1 MFKTIVLIS
10 LALLSA
16 SCSLMKPKPVAPNE
30 KAFAAED
37 AYILIA
43 LRAEEEKNYTAAS
56 DLFEK
61 LYEGSDKKEY
71 LYRSLDNDIAAKNP
85 QKVLQRVDA
94 QIKDNGWDAE
104 LVRLKVMALVDANK
118 LDEAITLSV
127 SLASKTKKPDD
138 YLLTSEIYVKRQ
150 EFDIA
155 VKYLESAYAR
165 EHNEK
170 LLDKLSIVLYV
181 NLNKKKEAIAYLET
195 HLRMFG
201 CSKRVCARLIAFYS
215 DENNIDGLLSTY
227 LRVYKLEKSED
238 VAKKIIQIYK
248 YKQDYFKLMEF
259 LEESGSDDEALL
271 QLYSSSKNYAKAYP
285 LANKLYEKTLDPDYL
300 GQSAIYEYE
309 NAKDKNA
316 KVLLSSVVTKLK
328 KAIDKNREPM
338 YLNYLGYILI
348 DHSIDVKEGMKY
360 INEVLALQPNSAYYL
375 DSLAWGYYKLGEC
388 QKAKKIMNRVV
399 KLKGGDDPEVKAH
412 IQKINKCLKR

>member
-43 LRAEEEKNYTAAS
+43 LRAEEVKNYAAAS

-316 KVLLSSVVTKLK
+316 KELLSSVVTKLK

-375 DSLAWGYYKLGEC
+375 DSLAWGYYKFGEC

-399 KLKGGDDPEVKAH
+399 KLEGGDDPEVKAH